1 MVMNSIFGSNG
12 LGGFIKKQFIDVI
25 QWENPDPEVLM
36 WRFPLQDQEIQ
47 NGAALVVREAQSALF
62 VDEGQIADQFGTG
75 TFTLNT
81 QNLPLLTS
89 LKNWGKLFQSPF
101 KSDVYFF
108 NLRQQL
114 SRRWGTAQ
122 PVTIRDSD
130 FGAIAV
136 RSFGMYSFRIA
147 QPAVFFREV
156 SGVCEEYRTETLE
169 EQLRNLVITQM
180 ATAFGN
186 SSIPFLDM
194 AANQLML
201 SQQMI
206 TLLKPAFAELGLGL
220 EKFTVESIT
229 LPENLQKRL
238 DERIGM
244 GIVGDI
250 TRYTQYQTAQA
261 IPLAAENEGGIAGI
275 GAGLAAGMNI
285 ATVMTSGLTGT
296 VAAQTAPAVSTE
308 NGSSDLTARLAQL
321 KTLLE
326 QNLISQ
332 NDYDTAKAEIIKKIT
347 G

>member
-25 QWENPDPEVLM
+25 QWENPDPDVLM

-81 QNLPLLTS
+81 QNLPLLTN
-89 LKNWGKLFQSPF
+89 LKNWSKLFQSPF

-136 RSFGMYSFRIA
+136 RSFGMYTFRIA

-206 TLLKPAFAELGLGL
+206 TLLKPAFAELGLEL

-244 GIVGDI
+244 G
-250 TRYTQYQTAQA
+250 
-261 IPLAAENEGGIAGI
+261 
-275 GAGLAAGMNI
+275 
-285 ATVMTSGLTGT
+285 
-296 VAAQTAPAVSTE
+296 
-308 NGSSDLTARLAQL
+308 
-321 KTLLE
+321 
-326 QNLISQ
+326 
-332 NDYDTAKAEIIKKIT
+332 
-347 G
+347 

>member
-25 QWENPDPEVLM
+25 QWENPDPDVLM

-62 VDEGQIADQFGTG
+62 VDEGQIADQFSTG

-81 QNLPLLTS
+81 QNLPLLTN
-89 LKNWGKLFQSPF
+89 LKNWSKLFQSPF

-136 RSFGMYSFRIA
+136 RSFGMYTFRIA

-206 TLLKPAFAELGLGL
+206 TLLKPAFAELGLEL

-250 TRYTQYQTAQA
+250 ARYTQYQTAQA

-275 GAGLAAGMNI
+275 GAGLGVGMNI

-296 VAAQTAPAVSTE
+296 VAAQTAPAGSTE

>member
-1 MVMNSIFGSNG
+1 MVLNSIFGSNG

-25 QWENPDPEVLM
+25 QWENPDPDVLM
-36 WRFPLQDQEIQ
+36 WRFPLRDQEIQ
-47 NGAALVVREAQSALF
+47 NGAALIVRESQNAMF
-62 VDEGQIADQFGTG
+62 VDEGAIADQFGTG

-81 QNLPLLTS
+81 QNLPLLTN
-89 LKNWGKLFQSPF
+89 LRHWGKLFQSPF

-108 NLRQQL
+108 NMRQQL

-122 PVTIRDSD
+122 PVTIRDND
-130 FGAIAV
+130 FGAISV

-169 EQLRNLVITQM
+169 EQLRNLAVTQL
-180 ATAFGN
+180 ASAFG
-186 SSIPFLDM
+186 SSDIPFLDM

-201 SQQMI
+201 SQQMT
-206 TLLKPAFAELGLGL
+206 TLLQPAFAAIGL
-220 EKFTVESIT
+220 ELENFTVESIT
-229 LPENLQKRL
+229 LPENLQQRL
-238 DERIGM
+238 DERMGM
-244 GIVGDI
+244 GIVGDMA
-250 TRYTQYQTAQA
+250 RYAQYQTAQA
-261 IPLAAENEGGIAGI
+261 IPLAAQNEGGVAGI

-285 ATVMTSGLTGT
+285 ANVMTSGMTG
-296 VAAQTAPAVSTE
+296 AAATQSAPAGGTE
-308 NGSSDLTARLAQL
+308 TTAADPTARLAQL

-326 QNLISQ
+326 KNLISQ